1 VSVRRVV
8 LAALGVLV
16 LLPAWLLASES
27 GLRFGVHC
35 AERLS
40 GGALRVREARGR
52 LLGDVQLLGL
62 EVATPASTVAIGQA
76 ELNLRLSRLWI
87 GRVQAERLVVRELSV
102 TVHERPATPERRPLT
117 VRAPLRLAVE
127 DGELDGF
134 RLRLAGGREWTLPE
148 ARFAG
153 RWRGDWI
160 VLARVRALTREA
172 GPVHLRGRL
181 SIADDLL
188 QFDDFEVTQPSPLKI
203 EGVLALRAGEESA
216 LKVTWQRLRW
226 PGGARLP
233 WLHSPRGTLAVE
245 GPWRRY
251 AWKLDADAVAADVAA
266 QIAARGHGDLASVAL
281 EDVLARTLGGSVRGR
296 GAVAWSPAVTTD
308 LDLSWQA
315 LDPAQRF
322 AQWPGQLNGAATL
335 HARWSGAP
343 QVEFD
348 ARLDASQLRG
358 YPLALQARGA
368 TEGEAV
374 RLHELAAKSGASEL
388 RAAGGLWPRLG
399 LNGSLRSTDFGSLWA
414 GLSGQGEA
422 QFSVAGAP
430 GAPRFGVRATAR
442 APGYGAV
449 RARALALDAD
459 VGYHGHSQATL
470 TLEGLEAGVA
480 LERVVLAGAG
490 TREKHEASL
499 ALAGA
504 QGTAA
509 IAFAG
514 GERQGTWRGRMSE
527 AALNPSGDATAWR
540 LEEPAA
546 LTVSPRGLR
555 LEPACLS
562 GAGSRACADLDL
574 GTGAQRI
581 AFRIHELAI
590 AHLKPWLPADWTV
603 TGSLDGSAAVQLRGG
618 ELTAIRADLA
628 GTAGAIDG
636 DGVRF
641 EYGPGSLRVQPDDAG
656 RLHAV
661 LDLAPAGG
669 EVRGEVWVSA
679 GGALLDRP
687 MLGDLRVRLPD
698 LAWLPVIS
706 PEIASAQGSID
717 AELSVSGTPRG
728 PSLSGR
734 MQVAGGRVRL
744 ATPGIE
750 LTDISASFDRG
761 RDAPLNAHLSAKSGE
776 GQFTL
781 DGVLRTLQPKLT
793 GEFKLKGEQ
802 VLGINTPEL
811 RAWITPDFTLAL
823 DGTRARLTGELLVPR
838 AEITPRE
845 IRGGGIAPTPDQVVV
860 SADAAAQEGALQ
872 LESQVRIV
880 LGDKVRFD
888 GLGLKTRLEGAI
900 TAHDEVGRPT
910 TGRGELRLVG
920 GRYKAYGQDLVIET
934 GRLLFNGGPIT
945 DPAID
950 LSAFREL
957 PSTQTREVSKVGLRA
972 RGTLAAPEFSLYSE
986 PAMSQEEQLSWLVLG
1001 RSLDASLKANQ
1012 AGELDSAATSLGLAG
1027 GDLLAQQL
1035 APRLRL
1041 DEVSIGA
1048 RPGETAELA
1057 RLTIG
1062 KYLSPKLFLSY
1073 GVGLFQPGHFFRL
1086 QYDLSRR
1093 FKLQGESGLNQGG
1106 DVLYSIETGGEDKKK

>member
-1 VSVRRVV
+1 VSVRR
-8 LAALGVLV
+8 LLLALGVLA

-27 GLRFGVHC
+27 GLRFGIHC

-40 GGALRVREARGR
+40 GGAVRVREVHGR
-52 LLGDVQLLGL
+52 LLGDVQLLGM
-62 EVATPASTVAIGQA
+62 EVATAASTVAIEQA
-76 ELNLRLSRLWI
+76 DLNLRLSRLWI
-87 GRVQAERLVVRELSV
+87 GRVQAERLVVRQLSV
-102 TVHERPATPERRPLT
+102 TVHERPAAPESPLT

-127 DGELDGF
+127 DGEVAGF
-134 RLRLAGGREWTLPE
+134 RLRLAGGHEWTLPE

-172 GPVHLRGRL
+172 GPVQLRGRL

-188 QFDDFEVTQPSPLKI
+188 QFDDFEVTQPSPVRI

-216 LKVTWQRLRW
+216 LKLTWERLRW
-226 PGGARLP
+226 PGGAHLP
-233 WLHSPRGTLAVE
+233 WLHSPQGTLAVE

-251 AWKLDADAVAADVAA
+251 AWKLDADAVAADIPA
-266 QIAARGHGDLASVAL
+266 QVVARGHGDLQSLAL
-281 EDVLARTLGGSVRGR
+281 EDVLARALGGAVRGH

-315 LDPAQRF
+315 LDPARRF
-322 AQWPGQLNGAATL
+322 AEWPGQLNGAATL

-343 QVEFD
+343 RVEFD
-348 ARLDASQLRG
+348 ARLDSSQLRG
-358 YPLALQARGA
+358 YPLALEARGT

-374 RLHELAAKSGASEL
+374 RLHELSARSGTSEV

-399 LNGSLRSTDFGSLWA
+399 LKGSLRSADFGSLWA

-422 QFSVAGAP
+422 QFSVAGTPATL
-430 GAPRFGVRATAR
+430 RFGVRATAR

-459 VGYHGHSQATL
+459 VGYRGHSRATL
-470 TLEGLEAGVA
+470 TVDGLEAGVA
-480 LERVVLAGAG
+480 LERLVLAGAG
-490 TREKHEASL
+490 TREEHQASL
-499 ALAGA
+499 TLAGA
-504 QGTAA
+504 EGNAVME
-509 IAFAG
+509 FAG
-514 GERQGTWRGRMSE
+514 GERAGTWRGHLTDATLSP
-527 AALNPSGDATAWR
+527 AGDATPWR

-546 LTVSPRGLR
+546 LTASLGGLR
-555 LEPACLS
+555 LEPACLG

-574 GTGAQRI
+574 GADAQRI
-581 AFRIHELAI
+581 AFRIHELAL

-603 TGSLDGSAAVQLRGG
+603 TGQLNGSAAVQLRGG

-636 DGVRF
+636 DGVRL
-641 EYGPGSLRVQPDDAG
+641 EYGPGALRVQPDDTG

-669 EVRGEVWVSA
+669 VVHGEVWVSA

-687 MLGDLRVRLPD
+687 MLGDLRMKLPD

-717 AELSVSGTPRG
+717 AELSVAGTPRS

-734 MQVAGGRVRL
+734 MQVADGRVRL

-750 LTDISASFDRG
+750 LTEISASFDRG
-761 RDAPLNAHLSAKSGE
+761 RSAPLNAHFSARSGE
-776 GQFTL
+776 GRFTL
-781 DGVLRTLQPKLT
+781 DGVLRTMQPRLT

-802 VLGINTPEL
+802 VLGVNTPEL
-811 RAWITPDFTLAL
+811 RAWVTPDFTLAL

-838 AEITPRE
+838 AEITPRQ
-845 IRGGGIAPTPDQVVV
+845 IRGGGIAPSSDQVVV
-860 SADAAAQEGALQ
+860 SADEAVQGNALQ
-872 LESQVRIV
+872 VESQVRIV

-900 TAHDEVGRPT
+900 TADDEVGRPT

-920 GRYKAYGQDLVIET
+920 GRYRAYGQDLVIET

-957 PSTQTREVSKVGLRA
+957 PSTQAREVSKVGLRA
-972 RGTLAAPEFSLYSE
+972 RGTLEAPEFSLYSE

-1001 RSLDASLKANQ
+1001 RSLDASLKADQ
-1012 AGELDSAATSLGLAG
+1012 AGELDSAATSLGLTG
-1027 GDLLAQQL
+1027 GDLLAQRL
-1035 APRLRL
+1035 APRLGL
-1041 DEVSIGA
+1041 DEVSVGA
-1048 RPGETAELA
+1048 RPGETADLA

-1106 DVLYSIETGGEDKKK
+1106 DVLYSVETGGDKK